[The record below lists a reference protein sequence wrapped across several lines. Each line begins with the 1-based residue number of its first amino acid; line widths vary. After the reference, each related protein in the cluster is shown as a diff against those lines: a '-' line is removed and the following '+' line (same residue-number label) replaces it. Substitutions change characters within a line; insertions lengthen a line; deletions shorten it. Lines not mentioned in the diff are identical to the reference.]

1 MGELNQEI
9 LNNEK
14 AQERLKHLFDEQ
26 HTQYIDCL
34 YNLSFIPARLK
45 ATREQIETEKDE
57 DIKRQLQAIILKNEK
72 DLEANKQWMKQYEET
87 IPYFKSLIK

>member
-1 MGELNQEI
+1 MVELNQEI

-14 AQERLKHLFDEQ
+14 AQERLKQLFDEQ
-26 HTQYIDCL
+26 HAQYIDCL

>member
-1 MGELNQEI
+1 MVELNQEI

-14 AQERLKHLFDEQ
+14 AQERLKQLFDEQ

>member
-1 MGELNQEI
+1 MVELNQEI

-14 AQERLKHLFDEQ
+14 AQERLKQLLDEQ
-26 HTQYIDCL
+26 HAQYIDCL

-45 ATREQIETEKDE
+45 ATKEQIETEKDE
-57 DIKRQLQAIILKNEK
+57 DIKRQLQAIVLKNEK